1 MLRSKELAMSIF
13 QLHVE
18 WSSLLTRTVIK
29 HAFHAL
35 ALDEHREPF
44 LPTLWYIPNEATLK
58 AEEDA
63 IDKEDDDWPALK
75 AHRDEVDKQ
84 IKEHQATHKPD
95 LYQVWFP
102 GVHIN
107 IGGGS
112 DEDSYDGE
120 GTESHLLACIS

>member
-1 MLRSKELAMSIF
+1 MSA
-13 QLHVE
+13 
-18 WSSLLTRTVIK
+18 VIK

-44 LPTLWYIPNEATLK
+44 LPTLWYIPNKETLEAEDQSIAEEAKDWPQLK
-58 AEEDA
+58 AY
-63 IDKEDDDWPALK
+63 
-75 AHRDEVDKQ
+75 RDEVDKE
-84 IKEHQATHKPD
+84 IRDFQAKHPPD

-112 DEDSYDGE
+112 DEDSVDDE
-120 GTESHLLACIS
+120 GLLPSPAKYSFSC

>member
-1 MLRSKELAMSIF
+1 MLGLQLIELD
-13 QLHVE
+13 V
-18 WSSLLTRTVIK
+18 R

-44 LPTLWYIPNEATLK
+44 LPTLWYIPNEETFK
-58 AEEDA
+58 DEENAIEHDA
-63 IDKEDDDWPALK
+63 DDWPELK
-75 AHRDEVDKQ
+75 QHRAEIDRLLAKQ
-84 IKEHQATHKPD
+84 RKDYPPD

-112 DEDSYDGE
+112 DKDDSYDGE
-120 GTESHLLACIS
+120 GKKCFQWCHRFD

>member
-1 MLRSKELAMSIF
+1 MITHPIHSTKF
-13 QLHVE
+13 
-18 WSSLLTRTVIK
+18 LTIAVIK

-44 LPTLWYIPNEATLK
+44 LPTLWYIPYDKTKE
-58 AEEDA
+58 AEEA
-63 IDKEDDDWPALK
+63 SIDKEDDDWPELK
-75 AHRDEVDKQ
+75 AYRDEVDKE
-84 IKEHQATHKPD
+84 ISDFQAKYPPD

-112 DEDSYDGE
+112 DEESVDDE
-120 GTESHLLACIS
+120 GSL

>member
-1 MLRSKELAMSIF
+1 MT
-13 QLHVE
+13 
-18 WSSLLTRTVIK
+18 WRTVIK

-44 LPTLWYIPNEATLK
+44 LSTLWYIPNEATLK
-58 AEEDA
+58 ADDDA
-63 IDKEDDDWPALK
+63 IDKEDDDWPELK
-75 AHRDEVDKQ
+75 AHRDEIDKQ
-84 IKEHQATHKPD
+84 IRKQRAKNFPD

-112 DEDSYDGE
+112 DEESFDGE
-120 GTESHLLACIS
+120 GMVF

>member
-1 MLRSKELAMSIF
+1 MYVPL
-13 QLHVE
+13 Q
-18 WSSLLTRTVIK
+18 SSVSFHLLTFAVIK

-44 LPTLWYIPNEATLK
+44 LPTLWYIPNKETME
-58 AEEDA
+58 AEEHS
-63 IDKEDDDWPALK
+63 IDKEDDDWPELK
-75 AHRDEVDKQ
+75 AYRDEVDKE
-84 IKEHQATHKPD
+84 IRDFQAKHPPD

-112 DEDSYDGE
+112 DEDSVDDE
-120 GTESHLLACIS
+120 GSSLLPAKYSSGC